1 MTDTG
6 TLLYNSHTVFLKFCD
21 ISSVVQFKLAC
32 VIYVWD
38 FEKLCH
44 EM

>member
-6 TLLYNSHTVFLKFCD
+6 TLLYNSHTIFLKFCD
-21 ISSVVQFKLAC
+21 RSLVVQFKLAC
-32 VIYVWD
+32 MIYVWD
-38 FEKLCH
+38 FEKLCY